1 MTKNA
6 LTIQAGSQMTPIVP
20 RNLDE
25 VYRLSQAIALSGI
38 APDGMK
44 KPEQVMI
51 AVMHGMEIG
60 LPPMQAVQRIAV
72 IHGRPTLWG
81 DAIPALLWARG
92 FKIDEGH
99 EGEGDTRTAWCEITR
114 PDGHKVR
121 RTFSVAEAKKANL
134 WDKSG
139 PWRNYQDRMLAMR
152 ARGFAARDG
161 APDVLSG
168 LYLAEE
174 VQDMAPMRDVTPAPL
189 EIPEELFADEPE
201 QIEPTAEVSADE
213 PIADADGLIQRIRDD
228 LELAGGDAQV
238 RGEIFEQYEDLIGRL
253 PRSKRAE
260 AESLFHL
267 EAAE

>member
-1 MTKNA
+1 MNKNA
-6 LTIQAGSQMTPIVP
+6 LSVQAGGQMSAIVP

-25 VYRLSQAIALSGI
+25 AYRLSQAIALSGI
-38 APDGMK
+38 APNGMK
-44 KPEQVMI
+44 KAEQILV

-72 IHGRPTLWG
+72 INGRPTLWG
-81 DAIPALLWARG
+81 DAVPALLWSHG
-92 FKIDEGH
+92 FEIDEGIDGKDD
-99 EGEGDTRTAWCEITR
+99 ERVAWCEVTR
-114 PDGHKVR
+114 PTGKKIR
-121 RTFSVAEAKKANL
+121 RTFSVKQAIKAGLWAKDLYKKF
-134 WDKSG
+134 D
-139 PWRNYQDRMLAMR
+139 DRMLQMR

-189 EIPEELFADEPE
+189 EIPEELFADEPD
-201 QIEPTAEVSADE
+201 QIEPTAEDSADE